1 MPFFEIDA
9 DEFTLRPGEVLR
21 TTSLTVLRGPTR
33 PVGLQENIRETY
45 KTKKG
50 YRFVLLLL
58 GTEKDPEPMNLDAA
72 LEGIGLVPREK

>member
-9 DEFTLRPGEVLR
+9 DDFTLRAGEVLR
-21 TTSLTVLRGPTR
+21 TTSLTVLRGTVR
-33 PVGLQENIRETY
+33 PENIRETY

-58 GTEKDPEPMNLDAA
+58 GTEKDPEPMNLDVA
-72 LEGIGLVPREK
+72 LEGIGLVPRKK